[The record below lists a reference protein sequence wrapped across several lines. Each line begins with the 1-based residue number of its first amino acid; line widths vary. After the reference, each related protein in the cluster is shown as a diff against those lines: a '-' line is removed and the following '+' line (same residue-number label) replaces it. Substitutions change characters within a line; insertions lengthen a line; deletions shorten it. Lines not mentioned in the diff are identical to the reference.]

1 MLVSPIILAQTS
13 PLLASPASL
22 AHYDAGGHDLAAEF
36 MARAVVVSERTVGL
50 DNPLTIHNY
59 LNLALYE
66 HARGNTLLALR
77 LMRRAMDLWRLISS
91 PDHPD
96 LATAH
101 NNIGVIVI

>member
-1 MLVSPIILAQTS
+1 
-13 PLLASPASL
+13 
-22 AHYDAGGHDLAAEF
+22 

-77 LMRRAMDLWRLISS
+77 FFRSCLDICRHLLGNEHILVANAQHSLAKALAIERHLAADQAPQPCLDPSPIPKYASS
-91 PDHPD
+91 I
-96 LATAH
+96 AH
-101 NNIGVIVI
+101 